1 MQEEAVQ
8 NVEEMIDG
16 IIEELN
22 AVIKEVE
29 EIGHVQSVKI
39 QTFLS
44 VLNATDVMPLAAV
57 VVNQVAETAEA
68 ETAEVETAE
77 AETAE
82 VETVEVET
90 VEAETVEAETVEVE
104 IVEVETV
111 EVEPAAAET
120 VEAETVE
127 AAQAGALVVQIGVAK
142 VVHNEEVVGSSML
155 GNLVRILDITTV
167 KRTQRTHSMMTNARF
182 VHGY

>member
-1 MQEEAVQ
+1 MVCIWRFKVVKELGMIEKTMQEEAVQ

-44 VLNATDVMPLAAV
+44 ELNAIDVMPPVAV

-68 ETAEVETAE
+68 ETVEVETA
-77 AETAE
+77 
-82 VETVEVET
+82 
-90 VEAETVEAETVEVE
+90 
-104 IVEVETV
+104 
-111 EVEPAAAET
+111 
-120 VEAETVE
+120 E

-167 KRTQRTHSMMTNARF
+167 KRTQRIHSMMTNARF